1 MSEVKV
7 KQLAGDV
14 GIPVDLLLSQ
24 LENAGLKKSD
34 GEDIVT
40 ESEKTQLLTH
50 LRESHG
56 KKEKDV
62 VGSGRKITLKCKSV
76 SELRQPAAAG
86 RTPVRGTAARG
97 GKTVSVEV
105 RRKRVVQKVETETEK
120 EKRLREAEVA
130 RKALAEQEQQ
140 KQQIA
145 AEAEA
150 RRNAEKAKREGAE
163 QDKLKAEELKQ
174 KAEQQL
180 LQGEELAGKTKQE
193 VTPDKVVEKVIKS
206 AAEKP
211 AEQEVSEESAIEEA
225 KKRAIE
231 AEAKIAAEEKSGKKP
246 AHRKEEPA
254 RGRPKDRKTRHGR
267 QELHVAKDKS
277 GRRKS
282 GKAKKRR
289 PTQVQSDAQ
298 HGFVRPT
305 EPIVHDVEIP
315 ESITVAELAQR
326 MSIKAAEV
334 IRELMKMG
342 MMVTINQ
349 PLDRDSAILVVEE
362 MGHNPVMPKA
372 GDIEAELIGSIE
384 EMEGEQIARAP
395 VVTIMGHVDHG
406 KTSLLDYIRTTRVA
420 AGEAGGITQHI
431 GAYHVETDKGMISF
445 LDTPGHAAFSAMRA
459 RGAKVTDIVVLVV
472 AADDGVKPQTVEAIQ
487 HSRAAGVS
495 LIIAINKMDK
505 PEAQPDK
512 VTQELSQHE
521 IIPEDWGG
529 DTMFVQV
536 SAKTGDGIDAL
547 LDAILLQAE
556 VLELKAVVDA
566 PARGV
571 IVESSLDKGRGPV
584 ATVLVQSGTLNTGD
598 ILVSG
603 QEFGRVRA
611 LLDENRN
618 QIPSAGPSMP
628 VEVLGLSAVPN
639 AGDDVMVV
647 SSERKARELSDMRKE
662 KNRDNRMADQKSA
675 KMDEFFSHM
684 SEGETNYVNLIVK
697 ADVQGSVEALKE
709 SLLKIEADNI
719 KVKIVA
725 SGVGGI
731 NESDISLALTSGAFV
746 IGFNVRADA
755 AARRMAEDKGVDI
768 RYYSIIYEIMDDVKK
783 AISGMLSPEIREEI
797 IGLAQVRDVFRS
809 SKFGSIAGCM
819 VLEGTIKR
827 SRPIR
832 VLRDNVVIYEG
843 ELESLRRHKDDV
855 NEVKAGTE
863 CGIGVKN
870 YNDIKNGDQIEVFER
885 TEVARE
891 L

>member
-7 KQLAGDV
+7 KQLATDV

-24 LENAGLKKSD
+24 LEKAGLKKSD
-34 GEDIVT
+34 GEDVVT

-56 KKEKDV
+56 KKDAD
-62 VGSGRKITLKCKSV
+62 GAAAGRKITLKRKSV
-76 SELRQPAAAG
+76 SELRQPSAAG
-86 RTPVRGTAARG
+86 RTPVRGAAARG
-97 GKTVSVEV
+97 GKVVSVEV
-105 RRKRVVQKVETETEK
+105 RRKRLVPKTESETEK
-120 EKRLREAEVA
+120 EKRLREAEEA
-130 RKALAEQEQQ
+130 RKALAEQDLQ
-140 KQQIA
+140 KQQVA

-150 RRNAEKAKREGAE
+150 RRNAEKAKLESAQKE
-163 QDKLKAEELKQ
+163 KLEAEELKQ
-174 KAEQQL
+174 QAEEQPQQEEELVIKADEETKAEPVKP
-180 LQGEELAGKTKQE
+180 EEKQ
-193 VTPDKVVEKVIKS
+193 PAKKKVS
-206 AAEKP
+206 AAD
-211 AEQEVSEESAIEEA
+211 SMEEA
-225 KKRAIE
+225 KKKAVE
-231 AEAKIAAEEKSGKKP
+231 AEAKLVAEEKSGKKTG
-246 AHRKEEPA
+246 HRKEEPA
-254 RGRPKDRKTRHGR
+254 RGRAKDKKTKHGR
-267 QELHVAKDKS
+267 RELHVAKDKS
-277 GRRKS
+277 GRRRS
-282 GKAKKRR
+282 SKAHKRR
-289 PTQVQSDAQ
+289 PSHIQSDAQ

-305 EPIVHDVEIP
+305 APVVHDVEIP
-315 ESITVAELAQR
+315 ESITVADLAQR

-342 MMVTINQ
+342 MMMTINQ
-349 PLDRDSAILVVEE
+349 PLDRDAATLVVEE
-362 MGHNPVMPKA
+362 MGHNPIMPKA
-372 GDIEAELIGSIE
+372 GDIEAELIESIE
-384 EMEGEQIARAP
+384 DMEGEQVARAP

-459 RGAKVTDIVVLVV
+459 RGAKVTDIVILVV

-487 HSRAAGVS
+487 HAKAAGVP

-505 PEAQPDK
+505 PEAQPDR
-512 VTQELSQHE
+512 VIQELTQHE
-521 IIPEDWGG
+521 VVPEDWGG

-536 SAKTGDGIDAL
+536 SAKTGDGIDGL

-566 PARGV
+566 PARGI

-584 ATVLVQSGTLNTGD
+584 ATVLVQSGTLSAGD

-611 LLDENRN
+611 LLDEDRN
-618 QIPSAGPSMP
+618 QIKSAGPSVP

-639 AGDDVMVV
+639 AGDDVIVV
-647 SSERKARELSDMRKE
+647 GSERKARELSDMRRE
-662 KNRDNRMADQKSA
+662 KNRDSRMADQKSA

-684 SEGETNYVNLIVK
+684 SEGETNYVNLIIK

-719 KVKIVA
+719 KVKVVA

-731 NESDISLALTSGAFV
+731 NESDINLALTSSAFV

-755 AARRMAEDKGVDI
+755 SARRLAEDKGVDL

-797 IGLAQVRDVFRS
+797 IGLALVRDVFRS
-809 SKFGSIAGCM
+809 SKFGAIAGCM
-819 VLEGTIKR
+819 VTEGTIKR

-832 VLRDNVVIYEG
+832 VLRENVVIYEG

-855 NEVKAGTE
+855 NEVKGGTE

>member
-7 KQLAGDV
+7 KQLATDV

-24 LENAGLKKSD
+24 LEKAGLKKSD

-40 ESEKTQLLTH
+40 ESEKTQLLAH

-56 KKEKDV
+56 KKDAEGV
-62 VGSGRKITLKCKSV
+62 ASGRKITLKRKSV

-86 RTPVRGTAARG
+86 RAPVRGTAARS
-97 GKTVSVEV
+97 GKVVSVEV
-105 RRKRVVQKVETETEK
+105 RRKRIVPKTETETEK
-120 EKRLREAEVA
+120 EKRLREAEEA
-130 RKALAEQEQQ
+130 RKALAEQDAL
-140 KQQIA
+140 KQQVA

-150 RRNAEKAKREGAE
+150 RRNAEKAKRESA
-163 QDKLKAEELKQ
+163 Q
-174 KAEQQL
+174 KAQQ
-180 LQGEELAGKTKQE
+180 E
-193 VTPDKVVEKVIKS
+193 
-206 AAEKP
+206 
-211 AEQEVSEESAIEEA
+211 SEESIQQAEEQTRQQDEPVIETEEVAKEERVEPAVKKPAKQEISEEEAMEEA
-225 KKRAIE
+225 KRKAVE
-231 AEAKIAAEEKSGKKP
+231 AEAKLVAEEKSGKKTG
-246 AHRKEEPA
+246 HRKEESV
-254 RGRPKDRKTRHGR
+254 RGRAKDRKTQHGR

-282 GKAKKRR
+282 GKAQKRR
-289 PTQVQSDAQ
+289 PSAVQSDIQ
-298 HGFVRPT
+298 HGFVKPT
-305 EPIVHDVEIP
+305 APVVHDVEIP
-315 ESITVAELAQR
+315 EAITVADLAQR

-342 MMVTINQ
+342 MMMTINQ
-349 PLDRDSAILVVEE
+349 QLDRDTATLVVEE

-372 GDIEAELIGSIE
+372 GDIEAELIESIE
-384 EMEGEQIARAP
+384 EMEGEQIHRAP

-431 GAYHVETDKGMISF
+431 GAYHVDTDKGMISF

-472 AADDGVKPQTVEAIQ
+472 AADDGVKPQTIEAIQ
-487 HSRAAGVS
+487 HARAAEVPI
-495 LIIAINKMDK
+495 IIAINKMDK
-505 PEAQPDK
+505 PEAAPER
-512 VTQELSQHE
+512 VTQELSQQE
-521 IIPEDWGG
+521 IVPEEWGG

-536 SAKTGDGIDAL
+536 SAKTGDGIDSL

-566 PARGV
+566 PARGI

-584 ATVLVQSGTLNTGD
+584 ATVLVQSGTLHAGD

-618 QIPSAGPSMP
+618 QIKSAGPSMP

-639 AGDDVMVV
+639 AGDDVIVV

-731 NESDISLALTSGAFV
+731 NESDINLALTSDSFV

-755 AARRMAEDKGVDI
+755 SARRLAEDKGVDI

-797 IGLAQVRDVFRS
+797 IGLALVRDVFRS
-809 SKFGSIAGCM
+809 SKFGAIAGCM
-819 VLEGTIKR
+819 VTEGTIKR
-827 SRPIR
+827 GRPIR

-855 NEVKAGTE
+855 AEVKAGTE

-870 YNDIKNGDQIEVFER
+870 YNDIKNDDQIEVFER

-891 L
+891 I

>member
-24 LENAGLKKSD
+24 LDKAGLKKSD
-34 GEDIVT
+34 GEDLVT
-40 ESEKTQLLTH
+40 EEEKARLLAH

-56 KKEKDV
+56 KKDMDAA
-62 VGSGRKITLKCKSV
+62 GSGRKITLKRKSV
-76 SELRQPAAAG
+76 SELRQPASAG
-86 RTPVRGTAARG
+86 RAPVRGAARG

-105 RRKRVVQKVETETEK
+105 RRKRVIAKAESESDK
-120 EKRLREAEVA
+120 EKRLTEAEAA
-130 RKALAEQEQQ
+130 RKALAEQDQL
-140 KQQIA
+140 KQQVA

-163 QDKLKAEELKQ
+163 REKLEAEKLKQQAEDEQRLAEEAARKPQ
-174 KAEQQL
+174 
-180 LQGEELAGKTKQE
+180 EEAQPE
-193 VTPDKVVEKVIKS
+193 KVVAKDAGQE
-206 AAEKP
+206 EKP
-211 AEQEVSEESAIEEA
+211 SDTSVAVEKDAVEEA
-225 KKRAIE
+225 RKKAVE
-231 AEAKIAAEEKSGKKP
+231 AEAKLAAEEKSGKKGS
-246 AHRKEEPA
+246 HRKDEPA
-254 RGRPKDRKTRHGR
+254 RGKPKDRKTRHGR

-282 GKAKKRR
+282 GKAAKRR
-289 PTQVQSDAQ
+289 PSHVQSDAQ
-298 HGFVRPT
+298 HGFVMPT
-305 EPIVHDVEIP
+305 SPVIRDVEIP
-315 ESITVAELAQR
+315 DSIAVADLAQR

-334 IRELMKMG
+334 IKGLMKMG

-349 PLDRDSAILVVEE
+349 QLDRDTATLIVEE
-362 MGHNPVMPKA
+362 MGHNPVVQKDA
-372 GDIEAELIGSIE
+372 DIEAELISSIDE
-384 EMEGEQIARAP
+384 VEGEQVSRAP

-406 KTSLLDYIRTTRVA
+406 KTSLLDHIRATRVA

-431 GAYHVETDKGMISF
+431 GAYHVDTDKGMISF

-487 HSRAAGVS
+487 HAKQAEVP

-505 PEAQPDK
+505 PEAQPDR
-512 VTQELSQHE
+512 VTQELSQQE
-521 IIPEDWGG
+521 IIPEEWGG

-536 SAKTGDGIDAL
+536 SAKTGDGIDDL
-547 LDAILLQAE
+547 LDAILLQSE

-566 PARGV
+566 PARGI

-584 ATVLVQSGTLNTGD
+584 ATVLVQTGTLNAGD

-618 QIPSAGPSMP
+618 QIKTAGPSMP
-628 VEVLGLSAVPN
+628 VEVLGLSGVPN

-647 SSERKARELSDMRKE
+647 GSERKARELAEMRQE
-662 KNRDNRMADQKSA
+662 KNRDSRMADQKAA
-675 KMDEFFSHM
+675 KLDEFFSHM

-725 SGVGGI
+725 AGVGGI
-731 NESDISLALTSGAFV
+731 NESDVSLALTSGAFV

-755 AARRMAEDKGVDI
+755 TARRAAEDKGVDI

-819 VLEGTIKR
+819 VTEGVVKR
-827 SRPIR
+827 SSPIR

-855 NEVKAGTE
+855 AEVKAGTE

-870 YNDIKNGDQIEVFER
+870 YNDVKDGDQIEVFER

>member
-24 LENAGLKKSD
+24 LEKAGLNKSD
-34 GEDIVT
+34 GEDLVT
-40 ESEKTQLLTH
+40 ESEKSQLLAH

-56 KKEKDV
+56 KKDV
-62 VGSGRKITLKCKSV
+62 DAAGSGRKITLKRKSV

-86 RTPVRGTAARG
+86 RAPVRGAPARG

-105 RRKRVVQKVETETEK
+105 RRKRVIPKIESKTDK
-120 EKRLREAEVA
+120 EVRLKEADAA
-130 RKALAEQEQQ
+130 RKALAEQDAQ
-140 KQQIA
+140 KQQVA

-150 RRNAEKAKREGAE
+150 RRNAEKAKRDGAE
-163 QDKLKAEELKQ
+163 KEKLEAEEKLRQEEEAANQPKEP
-174 KAEQQL
+174 EQIEQ
-180 LQGEELAGKTKQE
+180 
-193 VTPDKVVEKVIKS
+193 
-206 AAEKP
+206 AAEEPAKP
-211 AEQEVSEESAIEEA
+211 VAAKPVAAEPVKPEAEKKLVIEEA
-225 KKRAIE
+225 KKKAVE
-231 AEAKIAAEEKSGKKP
+231 AEAKLAAEEKSGKKGS
-246 AHRKEEPA
+246 HRKDEPA
-254 RGRPKDRKTRHGR
+254 RGKPKDRNARHGR
-267 QELHVAKDKS
+267 QELHVAKDKR

-282 GKAKKRR
+282 GKAAKRR
-289 PTQVQSDAQ
+289 PTHVQSADAQ

-305 EPIVHDVEIP
+305 APVIHDVEIP
-315 ESITVAELAQR
+315 ESISVSDLAQR

-334 IRELMKMG
+334 IKGLMKIG

-349 PLDRDSAILVVEE
+349 QLDRDTATLIVEE
-362 MGHNPVMPKA
+362 MGHNPVLQKD
-372 GDIEAELIGSIE
+372 GDIEAELISSIDE
-384 EMEGEQIARAP
+384 VEGELVGRAP

-406 KTSLLDYIRTTRVA
+406 KTSLLDHIRATRVA

-431 GAYHVETDKGMISF
+431 GAYHVETEKGMISF

-487 HSRAAGVS
+487 HAKAAEVP
-495 LIIAINKMDK
+495 LIIAVNKMDK

-521 IIPEDWGG
+521 IIPEEWGG

-536 SAKTGDGIDAL
+536 SAKTGDGVDSL
-547 LDAILLQAE
+547 LDAILLQSE
-556 VLELKAVVDA
+556 VLELQAVLEA
-566 PARGV
+566 PARGI

-584 ATVLVQSGTLNTGD
+584 ATVLVQTGTLNAGD

-611 LLDENRN
+611 LLDENRK
-618 QIPSAGPSMP
+618 QIKSAGPSMP
-628 VEVLGLSAVPN
+628 VEVLGLSGVPN
-639 AGDDVMVV
+639 AGDDVLVV
-647 SSERKARELSDMRKE
+647 ATERKARELAEMRQE
-662 KNRDNRMADQKSA
+662 KNRDSRMADQKAA
-675 KMDEFFSHM
+675 KLDEFFSHM
-684 SEGETNYVNLIVK
+684 SEGETNYVNLIIK

-719 KVKIVA
+719 KVKVIA
-725 SGVGGI
+725 AGVGGI

-755 AARRMAEDKGVDI
+755 TARRAAEDKGVDI

-819 VLEGTIKR
+819 VTEGVVKR
-827 SRPIR
+827 SSPIR
-832 VLRDNVVIYEG
+832 VLRENVVIYEG

-855 NEVKAGTE
+855 AEVKAGTE

-870 YNDIKNGDQIEVFER
+870 YNDVKDGDQIEVFER

-891 L
+891 LL

>member
-24 LENAGLKKSD
+24 LDKAGLKKVD
-34 GEDIVT
+34 GEDMVT
-40 ESEKTQLLTH
+40 ESEKTQLLAH

-56 KKEKDV
+56 KNDV
-62 VGSGRKITLKCKSV
+62 EGSSSGRKIALKRKSV
-76 SELRQPAAAG
+76 SELRQPSATG
-86 RTPVRGTAARG
+86 RAPVRGIAARG

-105 RRKRVVQKVETETEK
+105 RRKRVIPKAESITDK
-120 EKRLREAEVA
+120 EQRLQEAEAA
-130 RKALAEQEQQ
+130 RKALAEQDEQ
-140 KQQIA
+140 KQKVA

-163 QDKLKAEELKQ
+163 REKLETAELKQQAQEQQRQEEETVLQAKDTEQIKKAEEEPVKP
-174 KAEQQL
+174 KPD
-180 LQGEELAGKTKQE
+180 GEL
-193 VTPDKVVEKVIKS
+193 V
-206 AAEKP
+206 
-211 AEQEVSEESAIEEA
+211 IEEA
-225 KKRAIE
+225 KKKAIE
-231 AEAKIAAEEKSGKKP
+231 AEAKLAVEEKSGKKGS
-246 AHRKEEPA
+246 HRKEESG
-254 RGRPKDRKTRHGR
+254 RGRPKERKTRHGR

-277 GRRKS
+277 GRRRS
-282 GKAKKRR
+282 GKSARRR
-289 PTQVQSDAQ
+289 PSHIQSDAQ

-305 EPIVHDVEIP
+305 APVVHDVEIP
-315 ESITVAELAQR
+315 ESIAVVDLAQR

-334 IRELMKMG
+334 IKGLMKMG

-349 PLDRDSAILVVEE
+349 QLDRDTATLIVEE
-362 MGHNPVMPKA
+362 MGHNPVMQKD
-372 GDIEAELIGSIE
+372 GDIEAELISSIDE
-384 EMEGEQIARAP
+384 LEGDQVSRAP

-406 KTSLLDYIRTTRVA
+406 KTSLLDYIRATRVA

-431 GAYHVETDKGMISF
+431 GAYHVDTDKGMISF

-487 HSRAAGVS
+487 HAKVAGVP

-536 SAKTGDGIDAL
+536 SAKTGDGVDDL

-556 VLELKAVVDA
+556 VLELKAVLDA
-566 PARGV
+566 PARG
-571 IVESSLDKGRGPV
+571 IIIESSLDKGRGPV
-584 ATVLVQSGTLNTGD
+584 ATVLVQAGTLNTGD
-598 ILVSG
+598 TIVSG

-611 LLDENRN
+611 LLDEDRN
-618 QIPSAGPSMP
+618 QIRSAGPSMP
-628 VEVLGLSAVPN
+628 VEVLGLSGVPN
-639 AGDDVMVV
+639 AGDDVLVV
-647 SSERKARELSDMRKE
+647 GSERKARELAEVRKE
-662 KNRDNRMADQKSA
+662 KNRNSRMADQKAA
-675 KMDEFFSHM
+675 KLDEFFSHM
-684 SEGETNYVNLIVK
+684 AEGETNYVNLIVK
-697 ADVQGSVEALKE
+697 ADVQGSVEALRE

-719 KVKIVA
+719 KVKMIA

-731 NESDISLALTSGAFV
+731 NESDVNLALTSGAFI

-755 AARRMAEDKGVDI
+755 TARRTAEDKGVDI
-768 RYYSIIYEIMDDVKK
+768 RYYSIIYEIMDDVKQ

-797 IGLAQVRDVFRS
+797 VGLAEVRSVFRS

-819 VLEGTIKR
+819 VIEGVVKR
-827 SRPIR
+827 NNSIR
-832 VLRDNVVIYEG
+832 VLRDSVVIYEG

-855 NEVKAGTE
+855 AEVKAGTE

-870 YNDIKNGDQIEVFER
+870 YNDVKDGDQIEVFVR

>member
-7 KQLAGDV
+7 KQLATDV

-24 LENAGLKKSD
+24 LEKAGLKKSD

-40 ESEKTQLLTH
+40 ESEKSQLLAH

-56 KKEKDV
+56 KKDADGV
-62 VGSGRKITLKCKSV
+62 ASGRKITLKRKSV

-97 GKTVSVEV
+97 GKVVSVEV
-105 RRKRVVQKVETETEK
+105 RRKRILPKTETETEK
-120 EKRLREAEVA
+120 EKRLREAEEA
-130 RKALAEQEQQ
+130 RKALAEQEAQ
-140 KQQIA
+140 KQQVA

-150 RRNAEKAKREGAE
+150 RRNAEKAKRESAQKE
-163 QDKLKAEELKQ
+163 QQEAEESRQ
-174 KAEQQL
+174 QAQENPRQQEEPVIEAEEVVK
-180 LQGEELAGKTKQE
+180 EEQVK
-193 VTPDKVVEKVIKS
+193 PVVK
-206 AAEKP
+206 KP
-211 AEQEVSEESAIEEA
+211 AKPAMSEEEAMEEA
-225 KKRAIE
+225 KRKAVE
-231 AEAKIAAEEKSGKKP
+231 AEAKLVAEEKSGKKG
-246 AHRKEEPA
+246 HRKEETV
-254 RGRPKDRKTRHGR
+254 RGRSKDRKTQHGR

-282 GKAKKRR
+282 GKAQKRR
-289 PTQVQSDAQ
+289 PSTVQSDIQ
-298 HGFVRPT
+298 HGFVKPT
-305 EPIVHDVEIP
+305 APVVHDVEIP
-315 ESITVAELAQR
+315 ELITVADLAQR

-334 IRELMKMG
+334 IKELMKMG
-342 MMVTINQ
+342 MMMTINQ
-349 PLDRDSAILVVEE
+349 QLDRDTATLLVEE
-362 MGHNPVMPKA
+362 MGHNPVSPKS

-384 EMEGEQIARAP
+384 DIEGEQVDRAP

-431 GAYHVETDKGMISF
+431 GAYHVNTDKGMISF

-472 AADDGVKPQTVEAIQ
+472 AADDGVKPQTIEAIQ
-487 HSRAAGVS
+487 HARAAEVPI
-495 LIIAINKMDK
+495 IIAINKMDK
-505 PEAQPDK
+505 PEAAPDR
-512 VTQELSQHE
+512 VTQELSQQE
-521 IIPEDWGG
+521 IVPEEWGG

-566 PARGV
+566 PARGI

-584 ATVLVQSGTLNTGD
+584 ATVLVQSGTLRAGD

-618 QIPSAGPSMP
+618 QIKSAGPSMP

-639 AGDDVMVV
+639 AGDDVIVV

-731 NESDISLALTSGAFV
+731 NESDINLALTSDSFV

-755 AARRMAEDKGVDI
+755 SARRLAEDKGVDI

-797 IGLAQVRDVFRS
+797 IGLALVRDVFRS
-809 SKFGSIAGCM
+809 SKFGAIAGCM
-819 VLEGTIKR
+819 VTEGTIKR
-827 SRPIR
+827 GRPIR

-855 NEVKAGTE
+855 AEVKAGTE

-870 YNDIKNGDQIEVFER
+870 YNDIKNDDQIEVFER

-891 L
+891 I

>member
-24 LENAGLKKSD
+24 LEKAGLNKRD
-34 GEDIVT
+34 GEDLVT
-40 ESEKTQLLTH
+40 ESEKSQLLAH

-56 KKEKDV
+56 KKDAGGA
-62 VGSGRKITLKCKSV
+62 GSGRKITLKRKSV

-86 RTPVRGTAARG
+86 RAPVRGTAARG

-105 RRKRVVQKVETETEK
+105 RRKRIVPKVESETDK
-120 EKRLREAEVA
+120 EKRLREAEA
-130 RKALAEQEQQ
+130 AMKALAEQDEQ
-140 KQQIA
+140 KQQVA

-150 RRNAEKAKREGAE
+150 RRNAEKAKRDGAE
-163 QDKLKAEELKQ
+163 KEKLEAEEQRRQEEEAANQDKQ
-174 KAEQQL
+174 AEQI
-180 LQGEELAGKTKQE
+180 E
-193 VTPDKVVEKVIKS
+193 VVVEEP
-206 AAEKP
+206 AKP
-211 AEQEVSEESAIEEA
+211 AVEEPVKPEKEKKSVIEEA
-225 KKRAIE
+225 KKKAVE
-231 AEAKIAAEEKSGKKP
+231 AEAKLATEEKSGKKGS
-246 AHRKEEPA
+246 HRKDEPA
-254 RGRPKDRKTRHGR
+254 RGKPKDRKTRHGR
-267 QELHVAKDKS
+267 QELHVAKDKR

-282 GKAKKRR
+282 GKASKRR
-289 PTQVQSDAQ
+289 PTHVQSADAQ

-305 EPIVHDVEIP
+305 APVIHDVEVP
-315 ESITVAELAQR
+315 ESISVSDLAQR

-334 IRELMKMG
+334 IKGLMKMG

-349 PLDRDSAILVVEE
+349 QLDRDTATLIVEE
-362 MGHNPVMPKA
+362 MGHNPVMQKD
-372 GDIEAELIGSIE
+372 GDIEAELISSMDE
-384 EMEGEQIARAP
+384 VEGELIGRAP

-406 KTSLLDYIRTTRVA
+406 KTSLLDHIRATRVA

-431 GAYHVETDKGMISF
+431 GAYHVETEKGMISF

-487 HSRAAGVS
+487 HAKAAEVP

-521 IIPEDWGG
+521 IIPEEWGG

-536 SAKTGDGIDAL
+536 SAKTGDGVDGL
-547 LDAILLQAE
+547 LDAILLQSE
-556 VLELKAVVDA
+556 VLELQAVIEA
-566 PARGV
+566 PARGI

-584 ATVLVQSGTLNTGD
+584 ATVLVQTGTLNAGD

-611 LLDENRN
+611 LLDENRK
-618 QIPSAGPSMP
+618 QIKSAGPSMP
-628 VEVLGLSAVPN
+628 VEVLGLSGVPN
-639 AGDDVMVV
+639 AGDDVLVV
-647 SSERKARELSDMRKE
+647 DTERRARELAEMRQE
-662 KNRDNRMADQKSA
+662 KNRDSRMADQKAA
-675 KMDEFFSHM
+675 KLDEFFSHM
-684 SEGETNYVNLIVK
+684 SEGETNYVNLIIK

-725 SGVGGI
+725 AGVGGI
-731 NESDISLALTSGAFV
+731 NESDVSLALTSGAFV
-746 IGFNVRADA
+746 IGFNVRADVT
-755 AARRMAEDKGVDI
+755 ARRAAEDKGVDI

-819 VLEGTIKR
+819 VTEGVVRR
-827 SRPIR
+827 SSPIR
-832 VLRDNVVIYEG
+832 VLRENVVIYEG

-855 NEVKAGTE
+855 AEVKVGTE

-870 YNDIKNGDQIEVFER
+870 YNDVKDGDQIEVFER

>member
-24 LENAGLKKSD
+24 LEKAGLNKSD
-34 GEDIVT
+34 GEDMVT
-40 ESEKTQLLTH
+40 ETEKAKLLAH

-56 KKEKDV
+56 KEDTARS
-62 VGSGRKITLKCKSV
+62 GSGRKITLKRKSV
-76 SELRQPAAAG
+76 SELRQPSSAG
-86 RTPVRGTAARG
+86 RAPVRGAAARG

-105 RRKRVVQKVETETEK
+105 RRKRVIPKVESKTDK
-120 EKRLREAEVA
+120 EKRLEEAEAA
-130 RKALAEQEQQ
+130 RKALAEQDAQ
-140 KQQIA
+140 KQQVA

-163 QDKLKAEELKQ
+163 KE
-174 KAEQQL
+174 
-180 LQGEELAGKTKQE
+180 KQE
-193 VTPDKVVEKVIKS
+193 AEDLKRQVE
-206 AAEKP
+206 EKLVQ
-211 AEQEVSEESAIEEA
+211 EQEAVKQAEVAVAEPVQPVEQEPVKPVVDKPSAIEEA
-225 KKRAIE
+225 KKKAVE
-231 AEAKIAAEEKSGKKP
+231 AEAKLATEEKSGKKSS
-246 AHRKEEPA
+246 HRKEEPS

-267 QELHVAKDKS
+267 QELHVAKAKS

-282 GKAKKRR
+282 GKSAKRR
-289 PTQVQSDAQ
+289 PSHVQSADAQ
-298 HGFVRPT
+298 HGFVKPMS
-305 EPIVHDVEIP
+305 PVIHDVEIP
-315 ESITVAELAQR
+315 ESIAVADLAQR

-334 IRELMKMG
+334 IKGLMKMG

-349 PLDRDSAILVVEE
+349 QLDRDTATLIVEE
-362 MGHNPVMPKA
+362 MGHNPVMQKD
-372 GDIEAELIGSIE
+372 GDIEAELISSIDDV
-384 EMEGEQIARAP
+384 EGELVGRAP

-406 KTSLLDYIRTTRVA
+406 KTSLLDYIRATRVA

-487 HSRAAGVS
+487 HAKVAEVP

-505 PEAQPDK
+505 PDAQPDK

-521 IIPEDWGG
+521 IIPEEWGG

-536 SAKTGDGIDAL
+536 SAKTGDGIDDL
-547 LDAILLQAE
+547 LDAILLQSE
-556 VLELKAVVDA
+556 VLELQAVLDA

-584 ATVLVQSGTLNTGD
+584 ATVLVQNGTMNAGD

-611 LLDENRN
+611 LLDENRK
-618 QIPSAGPSMP
+618 QIKFAGPSMP
-628 VEVLGLSAVPN
+628 VEVLGLSGVPN
-639 AGDDVMVV
+639 AGDDVLVV
-647 SSERKARELSDMRKE
+647 SSERKARELAEMRQE
-662 KNRDNRMADQKSA
+662 KNRDSRMADQKAA
-675 KMDEFFSHM
+675 KLDEFFSHM
-684 SEGETNYVNLIVK
+684 SEGETNYVNLIIK

-719 KVKIVA
+719 KVKVVA

-731 NESDISLALTSGAFV
+731 NESDVNLALTSNAFI
-746 IGFNVRADA
+746 IGFNVRADVT
-755 AARRMAEDKGVDI
+755 ARRIAEDKGVDI
-768 RYYSIIYEIMDDVKK
+768 RYYGIIYEIMDDVKK

-809 SKFGSIAGCM
+809 SRFGSIAGCM
-819 VLEGTIKR
+819 VIEGMVKR
-827 SRPIR
+827 NSPIR

-855 NEVKAGTE
+855 SEVKAGTE
-863 CGIGVKN
+863 CGVGVKN
-870 YNDIKNGDQIEVFER
+870 YNDVKGGDQIEVFER

-891 L
+891 I